1 MTDTTPA
8 TGEDPPKKK
17 RLGPAGYI
25 RAMVIARTAAVSW
38 PEAKEMARRN
48 EPDPS
53 GPVDVV
59 KDSDRRPEERS
70 RP

>member
-1 MTDTTPA
+1 MTDTTP
-8 TGEDPPKKK
+8 TPGEDPPKKK
-17 RLGPAGYI
+17 RLGPIGYI

-48 EPDPS
+48 EPIRS

-59 KDSDRRPEERS
+59 ADSDRPPEERR

>member
-1 MTDTTPA
+1 MTDPA
-8 TGEDPPKKK
+8 KPSGEERPRKK
-17 RLGPAGYI
+17 RLGPIGYI
-25 RAMVIARTAAVSW
+25 RAMIIARTAAVSW

-59 KDSDRRPEERS
+59 KDTDRPPEQRNRP
-70 RP
+70 